1 MLIII
6 NIIQMI
12 YETFLEPWNEFHIN
26 DNSFQIFHRN
36 NKTVMRDDKNNTQ
49 MNNQSN
55 GNQKDESNLRRSNR
69 RHIPNPRYYNSYM
82 IN

>member
-1 MLIII
+1 
-6 NIIQMI
+6 MI
-12 YETFLEPWNEFHIN
+12 YETFLEPWNELHIN